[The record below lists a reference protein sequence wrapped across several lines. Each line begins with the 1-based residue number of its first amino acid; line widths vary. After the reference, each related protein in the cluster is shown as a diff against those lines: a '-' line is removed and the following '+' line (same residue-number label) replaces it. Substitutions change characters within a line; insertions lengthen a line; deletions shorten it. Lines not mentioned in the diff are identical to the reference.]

1 MIEREPISVVAGIIW
16 KDGFFLSA
24 ERPSG
29 KDYAGWWEFPGG
41 KVEQGES
48 LTDALVRELQEE
60 LGITPLKYG
69 FWMDKIVEY
78 PEYTVKLNFFDIW
91 NFSGKVTSMEKQKF
105 DWFELDNVIDV
116 KFLPVNYEI
125 LELLKERERGI
136 DAAVS
141 LRRLYENS

>member
-1 MIEREPISVVAGIIW
+1 MAECEPISVVAGIVW
-16 KDGFFLSA
+16 KEGLFLSA
-24 ERPSG
+24 ERPNG

-48 LTDALVRELQEE
+48 LSDALVRELQEE

-91 NFSGKVTSMEKQKF
+91 DFSGKVASMEKQKF

-125 LELLKERERGI
+125 LELLKERERGL
-136 DAAVS
+136 AAAAS
-141 LRRLYENS
+141 LRR